1 MDSVR
6 YVFALI
12 WLVAFPILLFWL
24 ALHPFVAFW
33 RRMGVAATYATL
45 VAGIVA
51 GSALLYTLRGP
62 LLSIEFGTG
71 PVMWALTALAYA
83 ASIAV
88 ESQARKHLGIATLVG
103 VPEVRGDA
111 RSETLLTQGIY
122 ARMRHPRYV
131 GATLGYVASAFLANY
146 LFLYAALPVFLFLV
160 HTVVLLEER
169 ELLDRFGDDYRAYM
183 DRVPRYLPR
192 LSGPPARP

>member
-1 MDSVR
+1 VDTVR

-12 WLVAFPILLFWL
+12 WLVAFPILLFWV

-33 RRMGVAATYATL
+33 RRMGVAATYAIL
-45 VAGIVA
+45 VAGLVA
-51 GSALLYTLRGP
+51 AGALLYTLRGP

-71 PVMWALTALAYA
+71 PVMWTLTALAYA

-88 ESQARKHLGIATLVG
+88 ESQARRHLRAGTLVG
-103 VPEVRGDA
+103 LPEVRGDGRPEA
-111 RSETLLTQGIY
+111 LLTGGIY
-122 ARMRHPRYV
+122 GRMRHPRYV

-146 LFLYAALPVFLFLV
+146 LFLYAALPVFLFLI

-169 ELLDRFGDDYRAYM
+169 ELLDRFGDAYAAYM
-183 DRVPRYLPR
+183 ERVPRYLPR
-192 LSGPPARP
+192 LSGPPPAP